1 MATHTVTTDEFM
13 NTIKDNN
20 IALFDFWA
28 TWCGPCKAFG
38 PIYENSSDKH
48 PDIYYGKVNVDE
60 EQALASAAQVQA
72 IPTLVITKNGKVI
85 GKQVGALNASQLEQV
100 INAAKKYN
108 RA

>member
-1 MATHTVTTDEFM
+1 MATHAVTTDQFM
-13 NTIKDNN
+13 KTIKDNK

-38 PIYENSSDKH
+38 PIYEDSSAEH

-85 GKQVGALNASQLEQV
+85 GKQVGALNAAQLEQV
-100 INAAKKYN
+100 INAAESYDK
-108 RA
+108 A